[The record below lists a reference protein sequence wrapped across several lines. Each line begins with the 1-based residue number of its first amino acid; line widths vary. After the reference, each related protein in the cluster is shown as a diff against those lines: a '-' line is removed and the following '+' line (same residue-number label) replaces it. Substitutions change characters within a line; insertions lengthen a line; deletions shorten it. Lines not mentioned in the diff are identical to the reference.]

1 MMFNRQLLLIQ
12 AAKESD
18 GEWYSGA
25 ISVAAYDTISIMS
38 FGLNIQKQSTFTLN
52 IQKQKTPGLN
62 IDRQLDFDTNI

>member
-12 AAKESD
+12 AAKESS
-18 GEWYSGA
+18 GEWHSGTVPA
-25 ISVAAYDTISIMS
+25 TYDTISIMS

-52 IQKQKTPGLN
+52 IQKQKTSGLN